1 MADFDVQLQC
11 GPCLAAPEVV
21 QRFLDLHSMGAASSR
36 GSTEEKENSDRED
49 EEEEEE
55 TADEPW
61 SR

>member
-1 MADFDVQLQC
+1 MADFNVQLQC
-11 GPCLAAPEVV
+11 GPCLATPEVQ
-21 QRFLDLHSMGAASSR
+21 QRFVDLHSMGAT
-36 GSTEEKENSDRED
+36 STEEKENSDRED

>member
-1 MADFDVQLQC
+1 LRLLKYDVR
-11 GPCLAAPEVV
+11 
-21 QRFLDLHSMGAASSR
+21 QRLLDLDLHSMGAA
-36 GSTEEKENSDRED
+36 STEEKENSDRED

>member
-1 MADFDVQLQC
+1 MSQFRASWSGLIFRLLFV
-11 GPCLAAPEVV
+11 
-21 QRFLDLHSMGAASSR
+21 DLHSMGAT
-36 GSTEEKENSDRED
+36 STEEKENSDRED

>member
-1 MADFDVQLQC
+1 MADFDVQRQC
-11 GPCLAAPEVV
+11 GPCLATPEVQ
-21 QRFLDLHSMGAASSR
+21 QRFLDHLTMGAA
-36 GSTEEKENSDRED
+36 STEEKENSDRED

>member
-1 MADFDVQLQC
+1 MADFDVRARF
-11 GPCLAAPEVV
+11 GPCLATPEVQ
-21 QRFLDLHSMGAASSR
+21 QRFLDLLSMGAA
-36 GSTEEKENSDRED
+36 STEEKENSDRED